1 MSKVGGEELV
11 RGRIPDHHLDRS
23 FQFFSVIPIA
33 SSPKGTQ
40 EVMGMS
46 LQKRGAGSHHFSSLA
61 SLLPWSRHLIET
73 TMGCGKRWEV
83 GERTLASSLP
93 GPIDIHHH
101 ILLVDTIP
109 Q

>member
-1 MSKVGGEELV
+1 M

-46 LQKRGAGSHHFSSLA
+46 LQKRRAGSHDFSTLCVPSTLEPPPDRNDDGVREA
-61 SLLPWSRHLIET
+61 
-73 TMGCGKRWEV
+73 MGGGGAHV
-83 GERTLASSLP
+83 GEQPAWSHRHPPPHTV
-93 GPIDIHHH
+93 G
-101 ILLVDTIP
+101 
-109 Q
+109 